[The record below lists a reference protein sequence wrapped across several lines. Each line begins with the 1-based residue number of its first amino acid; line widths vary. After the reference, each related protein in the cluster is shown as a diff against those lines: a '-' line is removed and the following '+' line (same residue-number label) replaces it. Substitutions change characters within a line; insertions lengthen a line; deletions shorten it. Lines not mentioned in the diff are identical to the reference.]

1 MCKER
6 RREVVAIK
14 GRAMGSG
21 IVQHPCGGFE
31 GAIMKGAEMK
41 VTTTF
46 SRLCPDTIQGEK
58 IAILTVYSSMN
69 KQEIDELEQS
79 LYQIIGNGVIS
90 GVKEQENE

>member
-1 MCKER
+1 MNVEQ
-6 RREVVAIK
+6 V
-14 GRAMGSG
+14 
-21 IVQHPCGGFE
+21 
-31 GAIMKGAEMK
+31 GAGQIMKGAKMK

-90 GVKEQENE
+90 EVKEQEHE